1 MEMVLERKI
10 AEGTACTQYEVIKL
24 TDEEMRRVFYYVE
37 HHYDMEDVRQMIS
50 ELFDEDDSDDT
61 MCHGWYG
68 MPDMTVGELKAIMDD
83 DTKISNMAEIARDA
97 MSNSDTFMDC
107 LWECIK
113 YGIAEELKEGK

>member
-61 MCHGWYG
+61 TCHGWYG

-83 DTKISNMAEIARDA
+83 DTKISNMANIARDV

-113 YGIAEELKEGK
+113 YGIADELKEEK